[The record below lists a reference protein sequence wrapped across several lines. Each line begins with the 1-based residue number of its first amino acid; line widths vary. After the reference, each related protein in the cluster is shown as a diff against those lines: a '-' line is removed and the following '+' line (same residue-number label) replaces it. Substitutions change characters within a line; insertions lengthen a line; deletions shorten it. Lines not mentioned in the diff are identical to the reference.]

1 MTIRNP
7 FRRKPR
13 PAGIDTEIWR
23 AVARHPKAIVKPPSL
38 LTPNDIRDQVFATT
52 RWHEGYDMDQVD
64 DFLDQA
70 RITIGRLTATI
81 HSLQKERAQ

>member
-1 MTIRNP
+1 MNIRNP

-23 AVARHPKAIVKPPSL
+23 AVAHHQQVAVKPSSL
-38 LTPNDIRDQVFATT
+38 LTPDDIRDQIFTT
-52 RWHEGYDMDQVD
+52 HRMREGYDMDQVD
-64 DFLDQA
+64 AFLDQV
-70 RITIGRLTATI
+70 RITIGRLTVTI